1 MDNQDLNQREN
12 SNEGESRYQDYT
24 AEKRYDDN
32 YYEKNDPGKSNSIIA
47 LITGILS
54 LVFCCCSIFGL
65 IPGILAIIFFSKA
78 KKNGEESGMA
88 IAGLVCAIIGIIF
101 SIISTI
107 SWVKYGAF
115 IYMIYSN
122 PDLMQRMQTMETEE
136 LQKLILQMMNQ

>member
-24 AEKRYDDN
+24 AEKQYDND
-32 YYEKNDPGKSNSIIA
+32 YYEKNDPGKSNSIVS

-54 LVFCCCSIFGL
+54 LVFCCCSVIGL
-65 IPGILAIIFFSKA
+65 IPGILSIVFFARA
-78 KKNGEESGMA
+78 KKNGEDSGMA

-115 IYMIYSN
+115 IYMISSN

>member
-54 LVFCCCSIFGL
+54 LVFCCCSIIGL
-65 IPGILAIIFFSKA
+65 IPGILAIVFFARA

-101 SIISTI
+101 SILSTMFWL
-107 SWVKYGAF
+107 SYGPV
-115 IYMIYSN
+115 IYMISSN
-122 PDLMQRMQTMETEE
+122 QELAQRFQTMDTEE
-136 LQKLILQMMNQ
+136 RNRLIMQMMNK